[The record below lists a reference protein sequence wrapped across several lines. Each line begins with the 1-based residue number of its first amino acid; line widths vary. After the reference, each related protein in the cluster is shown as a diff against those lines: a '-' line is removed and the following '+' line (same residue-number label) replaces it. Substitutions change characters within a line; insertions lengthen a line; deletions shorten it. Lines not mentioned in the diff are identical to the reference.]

1 MRAERIYTI
10 KLTPEELK
18 TARYCLTEY
27 ERMVRQKVMRKIEL
41 NEHIPAEVLNLLAR
55 LSEVN
60 DQIFEERIRFDHLG
74 EVSNRK
80 HGKSPCF

>member
-10 KLTPEELK
+10 KLSPEELK
-18 TARYCLTEY
+18 TVRYCLTEY
-27 ERMVRQKVMRKIEL
+27 ERMVRQKVLRKIEL
-41 NEHIPAEVLNLLAR
+41 DEHIPPEALNLLTK

-60 DQIFEERIRFDHLG
+60 DRIFDERIRVDHLS

-80 HGKSPCF
+80 HG